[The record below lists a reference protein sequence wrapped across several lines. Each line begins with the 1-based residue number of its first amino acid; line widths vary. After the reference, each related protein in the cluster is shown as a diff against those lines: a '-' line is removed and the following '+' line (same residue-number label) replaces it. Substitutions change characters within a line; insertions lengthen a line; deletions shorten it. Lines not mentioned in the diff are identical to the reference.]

1 MLAYLKLCTT
11 TNEEGVPS
19 VEHTAIEAAVRGVE
33 RSELGAKRRRVSMLI
48 PEDLKLKETD
58 LEMAYLKMTLAASKR
73 SGQTVDPRLESEVNM
88 AQVQQTQSFH
98 RSAGD
103 MDVAFMNGAVE
114 ECVAEEGEVEVDEAT
129 NVDCALRQGLLA
141 RARR

>member
-1 MLAYLKLCTT
+1 
-11 TNEEGVPS
+11 
-19 VEHTAIEAAVRGVE
+19 
-33 RSELGAKRRRVSMLI
+33 
-48 PEDLKLKETD
+48 
-58 LEMAYLKMTLAASKR
+58 MAYLKMTLAASKR

-114 ECVAEEGEVEVDEAT
+114 ECVAAEGEVIVEEESADNEL
-129 NVDCALRQGLLA
+129 LRHLQNRG
-141 RARR
+141 RRN

>member
-1 MLAYLKLCTT
+1 
-11 TNEEGVPS
+11 
-19 VEHTAIEAAVRGVE
+19 
-33 RSELGAKRRRVSMLI
+33 MLI

-114 ECVAEEGEVEVDEAT
+114 ECVAAEGEVVLEAAPNST
-129 NVDCALRQGLLA
+129 NASDLLRHLQNRG
-141 RARR
+141 RRRS